1 MSFTV
6 PSFRFLLVIF
16 SILFVSGCA
25 TQITEEPS
33 KVTRSTTNFSEYNK
47 VILVKTAIAKQY
59 ANQAANIKAVNKIDE
74 VLAQRFAAIFD
85 NVEIKTAEEVAAMD
99 FSKGSDRD
107 VLLVKPL
114 VKQIKFI
121 GGAAR
126 FWAGA
131 MAGSS
136 VVILDASFEEAK
148 TGKQLSNPGFL
159 RKAGAYTDAFGVA
172 SNAMLSDVAQ
182 DVANYAIAN
191 K

>member
-1 MSFTV
+1 MSFTAS
-6 PSFRFLLVIF
+6 SFRFLAVIF
-16 SILFVSGCA
+16 SLLLVSGCA

-33 KVTRSTTNFSEYNK
+33 KITRSTVNFGEYKK
-47 VILVKTAIAKQY
+47 VILVKSEIAKPY
-59 ANQAANIKAVNKIDE
+59 ANQSANIKAVKKIDE
-74 VLAQRFAAIFD
+74 VLAQRLAAIFD
-85 NVEIKTAEEVAAMD
+85 NVEVKTAEEVAAMD
-99 FSKGSDRD
+99 FSTGADRD

-136 VVILDASFEEAK
+136 VVILDTSFEEAK

-182 DVANYAIAN
+182 DVANYVIAN
-191 K
+191 R

>member
-1 MSFTV
+1 MSFTA
-6 PSFRFLLVIF
+6 
-16 SILFVSGCA
+16 SITRVSAIILSLFFVYGCA
-25 TQITEEPS
+25 TQITEQPS
-33 KVTRSTTNFSEYNK
+33 KVTRATVNLGEYKK
-47 VILVKTAIAKQY
+47 VILVKSEIAKPY
-59 ANQAANIKAVNKIDE
+59 ANQSANIKAVNKIDE
-74 VLAQRFAAIFD
+74 VLASRLGAIFD
-85 NVEIKTAEEVAAMD
+85 EVEVKTAQEVAAMD
-99 FSKGSDRD
+99 FSAIEERD
-107 VLLVKPL
+107 VLLIKPL
-114 VKQIKFI
+114 VKQVKFI

>member
-1 MSFTV
+1 MSFTAS
-6 PSFRFLLVIF
+6 SFRFLAVIF
-16 SILFVSGCA
+16 SLLLVSGCA

-33 KVTRSTTNFSEYNK
+33 KITRSTVNFGEYKK
-47 VILVKTAIAKQY
+47 VILVKSAIAKPY
-59 ANQAANIKAVNKIDE
+59 ANQSANIKAVKKIDE
-74 VLAQRFAAIFD
+74 VLAQRLAAIFD
-85 NVEIKTAEEVAAMD
+85 NVEVKTAEEVAAMD
-99 FSKGSDRD
+99 FSTGADRD

-136 VVILDASFEEAK
+136 VVILDTSFEEAK

-182 DVANYAIAN
+182 DVANYVIAN
-191 K
+191 R

>member
-1 MSFTV
+1 M
-6 PSFRFLLVIF
+6 
-16 SILFVSGCA
+16 
-25 TQITEEPS
+25 
-33 KVTRSTTNFSEYNK
+33 
-47 VILVKTAIAKQY
+47 ILVKSEIAKPY
-59 ANQAANIKAVNKIDE
+59 ANQSANIKAVNKIDE
-74 VLAQRFAAIFD
+74 VLASRLGAIFD
-85 NVEIKTAEEVAAMD
+85 EVEVKTAQEVAAMD
-99 FSKGSDRD
+99 FSAIQERD
-107 VLLVKPL
+107 VLLIKPL
-114 VKQIKFI
+114 VKQVKFI

-148 TGKQLSNPGFL
+148 TGKQLSSPGFL

-172 SNAMLSDVAQ
+172 SNVMLSDVAQ

>member
-1 MSFTV
+1 MSIYKAPAVVTIIA
-6 PSFRFLLVIF
+6 FLMA
-16 SILFVSGCA
+16 GCA

-33 KVTRSTTNFSEYNK
+33 KVTRATTNLSEFSR
-47 VILVKTAIAKQY
+47 VILVKTEIAPTY
-59 ANQAANIKAVNKIDE
+59 ADQGPNIKAVNKIDE
-74 VLAQRFAAIFD
+74 ILQQRIGGVLD
-85 NVEIKTAEEVAAMD
+85 NVEFKTRDELAAMKL
-99 FSKGSDRD
+99 SPNSD
-107 VLLVKPL
+107 VLVIKPY

-136 VVILDASFEEAK
+136 VVIMDVSFERGQG
-148 TGKQLSNPGFL
+148 GKYMSNPGFI

-172 SNAMLSDVAQ
+172 SNRMLEDVAQ
-182 DVANYAIAN
+182 DAINYISYN